1 MRTKIVCTI
10 GPNTESDE
18 KIKELIENGMNVA
31 RLNFSHDTHKNHA
44 KRIKTIRKWAK
55 RLKKNVAIL
64 CDLQGPK
71 IRTADF
77 PNPPRKLRDG
87 QNVVLTSSVCEK
99 CKANEIMIMDPY
111 IHTDVKPKD
120 TILIDDGAIELIVVK
135 IVEHQIFC
143 KVLHGGDVYP
153 KKGVNLPLTKTTTNS
168 LTDKDRIDLEFIL
181 TQEPDWIAI
190 SFVQTAND
198 VEVLRELMGKS
209 KAKVM
214 CKIETAVAIDN
225 LDPIIRA
232 SDGIMVARGDLGV
245 EMPIEKLPLIQKQII
260 KRCNYDATP
269 VVTATHML
277 SSMTHSPF
285 PTRAEVTDIANAVF
299 DGTDAVMLSNETTI
313 GKYPVEA
320 LKTMRKIVEE
330 TEKYLYKRENDL

>member
-10 GPNTESDE
+10 GPNTESEE
-18 KIKELIENGMNVA
+18 KIKELIENGMNIA
-31 RLNFSHDTHKNHA
+31 RLNFSHDTHQNHA
-44 KRIKTIRKWAK
+44 KRIANIRKWS
-55 RLKKNVAIL
+55 KKLNKKVAIL

-77 PNPPRKLRDG
+77 PNPPRKVRDG
-87 QNVVLTSSVCEK
+87 QTVVLTSSVCEK
-99 CKANEIMIMDPY
+99 CKATEIMIMDPY

-120 TILIDDGAIELIVVK
+120 TILIDDGAIELIVEK
-135 IVEHQIFC
+135 IIDHQIYC
-143 KVLHGGDVYP
+143 KVIHGGEIYP
-153 KKGVNLPLTKTTTNS
+153 KKGVNLPLTKTTTSS
-168 LTDKDRIDLEFIL
+168 LTDKDVKDLEFIL

-190 SFVQTAND
+190 SFVQTVDDDLTLKN
-198 VEVLRELMGKS
+198 LMGKS

-225 LDPIIRA
+225 IDSIIRIA
-232 SDGIMVARGDLGV
+232 DGIMVARGDLGV
-245 EMPIEKLPLIQKQII
+245 EMPIEKLPIIQKQII
-260 KRCNYDATP
+260 KRCNYDSTP

-277 SSMTHSPF
+277 STMTHSPF

-320 LKTMRKIVEE
+320 LQMMHKIVEE
-330 TEKYLYKRENDL
+330 TEKYLYKRENDF